1 MSASPGGADPGTV
14 AQADT
19 ACGAGEGGPEP
30 VGAEPRSAPRLRR
43 IDLPL
48 RERTIGALLARLART
63 RPDHACLLFEGRR
76 YTFAEVDRLSGAIA
90 RGFAAIG
97 VRKGDHVAL
106 LLENRPE
113 TLWTFFAL
121 GKIGAVAVP
130 MNVAARGELLAAQLA
145 LSECVGLVV
154 EASLVERFAQ
164 VRAKVPA
171 IRQLVAIDVDADA
184 ARALAARLGLDVCAW
199 DDLPEPS
206 GEGPAVDVSFR
217 DPFLIMFTSGT
228 TGPSKGSV
236 SPQAYPVT
244 YGLQR
249 AECFGYLET
258 DVLFTCLPLFHGNAL
273 IGTCFS
279 ALVAGATIALSRRFS
294 VRSFWRE
301 VRDSGATQVNLLGAM
316 ANFLWSQPPG
326 PQDRD
331 HRLRQSTMVPLPDFA
346 AAFEARFGLKLTS
359 VYALSDYGMGTL
371 LGPGHP
377 PAKWRSAGLPAP
389 DVEVGIVDDDDVAL
403 PPGEAGE
410 IVLRARTPWTVG
422 QGYWRMPEAT
432 LQAWRNLWFHTGDR
446 GYLDDDGYLTFV
458 DRKKDAIRRR
468 GENISSWEVERIVQN
483 HPAVLEAAAYP
494 VRADL
499 PEDEVMVSVVL
510 RAGASLTPEALL
522 AHCNANMAYF
532 MVPRF
537 VEFVPALP
545 RTMTEK
551 VEKYRLRESV
561 QARLASVW
569 DREKAGVR
577 LTR

>member
-1 MSASPGGADPGTV
+1 MTPAAATGAAGAAGV
-14 AQADT
+14 AGVAGVAD
-19 ACGAGEGGPEP
+19 AAGAAG
-30 VGAEPRSAPRLRR
+30 RLRR

-48 RERTIGALLARLART
+48 RERTIGRLLAGLART
-63 RPDHACLLFEGRR
+63 RPDHACVLFEGQRFS
-76 YTFAEVDRLSGAIA
+76 FADVERLTNRIA
-90 RGFAAIG
+90 RGFMRVG
-97 VRKGDHVAL
+97 VRRGDHVAL
-106 LLENRPE
+106 MLGNRPE
-113 TLWTFFAL
+113 TLWTYFAL

-130 MNVAARGELLAAQLA
+130 MNVAARGELLAGQLA
-145 LSECVGLVV
+145 LSDATALVT
-154 EASLVERFAQ
+154 EASLIDRFAQ
-164 VRAKVPA
+164 VRERVPG
-171 IRQLVAIDVDADA
+171 IRRVVALDVDAQ
-184 ARALAARLGLDVCAW
+184 RASALSASLGLDVERW
-199 DDLPEPS
+199 DALADACDDAP
-206 GEGPAVDVSFR
+206 GVDVSFR

-236 SPQAYPVT
+236 SPQAYPIT

-249 AECFGYLET
+249 AECFGYLDT

-294 VRSFWRE
+294 ARSFWQE

-316 ANFLWSQPPG
+316 ANFLWSQPAG

-331 HRLRQSTMVPLPDFA
+331 HRVRQSTMVPLPEFA
-346 AAFEARFGLKLTS
+346 SAFEARFGLKLTS

-371 LGPGHP
+371 LGPDHP

-389 DVEVGIVDDDDVAL
+389 DVEVAIVDDDDVAL

-410 IVLRARTPWTVG
+410 IVLRARNPWTVG
-422 QGYWRMPEAT
+422 QGYWRMPDAT
-432 LQAWRNLWFHTGDR
+432 VQAWRNLWFHTGDR
-446 GYLDDDGYLTFV
+446 GYLDPDGYLYFV

-494 VRADL
+494 VRAEL

-510 RAGASLTPEALL
+510 RPGASLTHEALV
-522 AHCNANMAYF
+522 AHCNAHMAYF

-537 VEFVPALP
+537 VEFVDALP

-551 VEKYRLRESV
+551 VEKYRLRDAA

-577 LTR
+577 LAR